1 MTINSR
7 SLGILVVLLAD
18 IFACTRVSASSEEDR
33 GKGRRLPFEAQAT
46 LSGKVILPNPA
57 DPAYIPHI
65 SQCLGGQAPVQ
76 VIQGAGDSPQLG
88 LFTDV
93 QSHCLGLPE
102 ADPLRPG
109 KLVFPFFGGVF
120 TFTNSNGQT
129 ISGQYQ
135 GQLRETD
142 TSVAPASAAAP
153 PTGGWVIEGQ
163 VCISGGTLFKQVV
176 DDCKAG
182 RWFDARGLTILDP
195 LAGNNNLATLFLHQ
209 TVGVGLFPE

>member
-1 MTINSR
+1 MSNKSKWMGMTAVAIT
-7 SLGILVVLLAD
+7 SL
-18 IFACTRVSASSEEDR
+18 FAATTMNAASAEDR
-33 GKGRRLPFEAQAT
+33 GAGLRLPFKAQAA

-57 DPAYIPHI
+57 DPAYAPHL
-65 SQCLGGQAPVQ
+65 SQCLGGQAPAQ
-76 VIQGAGDSPQLG
+76 VIQGAGDSPDLG

-102 ADPLRPG
+102 PDRLRPG
-109 KLVFPFFGGVF
+109 KVVLPFFAGVF
-120 TFTNSNGQT
+120 TFTNSDGRT

-142 TSVAPASAAAP
+142 TSVPPASATAP
-153 PTGGWVIEGQ
+153 PTGGWIIEGL
-163 VCISGGTLFKQVV
+163 VCVSGGTLFRNIV

-195 LAGNNNLATLFLHQ
+195 LTTNANLTTLVLDQ
-209 TVGVGLFPE
+209 TIGVAL